1 MGDWDLTSKIGPYLD
16 RLLDFPLLEFLSDNE
31 YYDET
36 DLLRGRASSG
46 PPLQHQHTRPGG
58 PSGTLLKDKMSNV
71 VENFKKLQ
79 AETEPILKIFD
90 QEVTSQIQ
98 QPWDS

>member
-1 MGDWDLTSKIGPYLD
+1 VTGTKIGPYLD

-36 DLLRGRASSG
+36 DLLRGQALDLLSNTSI
-46 PPLQHQHTRPGG
+46 PDQEVPLARHSAEG
-58 PSGTLLKDKMSNV
+58 KMSKV

>member
-16 RLLDFPLLEFLSDNE
+16 RLLDFPLLEFLSVNE

-36 DLLRGRASSG
+36 DLLRGKLWTSS
-46 PPLQHQHTRPGG
+46 PTPAYQTRRSLWHSAEG
-58 PSGTLLKDKMSNV
+58 KMSKV

-79 AETEPILKIFD
+79 TETEPILKIFD